1 MLPKGSVIGSW
12 DSGVIGYFSRFP
24 VVNMDGLVNSYDYM
38 QAVKPK
44 WGSGEQFGITH
55 FGITHFANVVYA
67 NSAVAN
73 RHKNTTL
80 FEGFRYFDDWL
91 GKQRKFQLWPSMPLE
106 ALSGKFDKDAR
117 FWEQMAPHWDYES
130 ESVSVIVDGN
140 MAQAFFKDYTLAKTR
155 DEPLVFSWFTEK
167 GKQFRVWR
175 PWESIGENDGPGILS
190 SFFELPNDV
199 ARLVRITT
207 APIGSVHQGNRSY
220 FGEQTLARFGGGL
233 DGWLT
238 EGEAIANHSGH
249 ERYEGRQP
257 IAGNVGG
264 FLTSHH
270 SDKGDK
276 AAGRAISPEFTAE
289 PGRYLTFLIAGGSG
303 DGVGLRLLAD
313 GDEVR
318 VWRGENIERFK
329 RLVHP
334 LDEVAGRSL
343 HPELFDD
350 ETAGWGHIM
359 LDPAGLVRHG
369 ADAPRTGTTNR
380 AIAVRNR
387 SRARYRLSTNL

>member
-1 MLPKGSVIGSW
+1 MLLIFLAGTFGLAVGHMAKFAQTVLIMHPKWGSAAHYFVPMYLMKALIAPIICYVALHLIRRFVEPRLGRAATIPRLGIIAAGVVVLLIQTDFTGPFRFVDWAGESSRRNWRIISYLGTQVQNRVLPKGSVIGSW

-106 ALSGKFDKDAR
+106 ALSGNFDKDAW

-167 GKQFRVWR
+167 GKQFRVVWR
-175 PWESIGENDGPGILS
+175 PWKALGEKEKDGRGMLS

-207 APIGSVHQGNRSY
+207 APAGSVHQGNRFY
-220 FGEQTLARFGGGL
+220 FGEQALARFGDGL
-233 DGWLT
+233 DGLRKARRSQT
-238 EGEAIANHSGH
+238 I
-249 ERYEGRQP
+249 
-257 IAGNVGG
+257 VGMSATKASNR
-264 FLTSHH
+264 LPATSED
-270 SDKGDK
+270 S
-276 AAGRAISPEFTAE
+276 
-289 PGRYLTFLIAGGSG
+289 
-303 DGVGLRLLAD
+303 
-313 GDEVR
+313 
-318 VWRGENIERFK
+318 
-329 RLVHP
+329 
-334 LDEVAGRSL
+334 
-343 HPELFDD
+343 
-350 ETAGWGHIM
+350 
-359 LDPAGLVRHG
+359 
-369 ADAPRTGTTNR
+369 
-380 AIAVRNR
+380 
-387 SRARYRLSTNL
+387 